1 MADVIARLSEHRLAA
16 VLRIPR
22 AELAERVV
30 AALVAGGVEVVEL
43 TFTTPGVEA
52 ALAHVR
58 DRHPGLLLG
67 AGTIRDEGQARRAAA
82 AGADFLVMPHLEP
95 RLLGICR
102 ATGLPALPGVL
113 TPSEVALALAEGA
126 DLLKLFPA
134 GSAGPAHL
142 KALRGPFPELRV
154 VPTGGIGLEDIPA
167 WIEAGALAVGVG
179 GELCPGALVEEQ
191 RLGEL
196 TERARRF
203 VSVAGRGATAR

>member
-1 MADVIARLSEHRLAA
+1 MVDVAARLAEHRLAA

-22 AELAERVV
+22 AELAEPVV
-30 AALVAGGVEVVEL
+30 AALVSGGIEIVEL

-58 DRHPGLLLG
+58 KRHPDLLLG

-82 AGADFLVMPHLEP
+82 AGADFLVMPHLDA
-95 RLLGICR
+95 RLLESCL
-102 ATGLPALPGVL
+102 ASGLPTLPGVL
-113 TPSEVALALAEGA
+113 TPSEVARALAEGA
-126 DLLKLFPA
+126 QLLKLFPA

-142 KALRGPFPELRV
+142 KALRGPFPDIRV
-154 VPTGGIGLEDIPA
+154 VPTGGIGLEDMPA

-179 GELCPGALVEEQ
+179 GELCPGALVEEE

-203 VSVAGRGATAR
+203 VAAAGRGGAAR